1 MEFLTDM
8 LTRLGGYFYFILIGA
23 IEVIV
28 AIVLIGI
35 LPARNKKKEKRTAV
49 SGAVGAL
56 AEGLNCDNDIA
67 CVVVRRRDQMPCYA
81 AGNLRGLMGVTLEQ
95 LQADLTKLFSG
106 LVIAED
112 GERFYQRYK
121 QWNGIA
127 SLKGTFERTDGTWVE
142 MRVRRCPD
150 EQYDLVL
157 IRSITK
163 EKQAEA
169 AYEKRLQEAEE
180 ASQFKSSFLFRM
192 SHEIRTPMNGI
203 NGMLAL
209 AKEKLN
215 TGHPARQYLERAEE
229 LSDHLLKLINDILDM
244 SRIEAGKIEL
254 EERAFSL
261 RALGSKLYDMFAK
274 TLESRGIRYSIN
286 YTDMT
291 ADWVIGDELR
301 VSQVIINFLSNAV
314 KFTESGEISVTFHQ
328 MLIKDDKVDLM
339 IRVHDTGIGMNPE
352 FIGRIF
358 RPFEQEDAST
368 TRRYGGTGLGMA
380 ISDQLIKLMG
390 GQIIV
395 ESTPGQG
402 SDFSVFLTFPMT
414 EEPVTSVEEQAEP
427 ADSAAD
433 AELEEPMDLRILL
446 AEDNEINAV
455 IATEI
460 LEGKGAH
467 VEVAEDGAKA
477 VEMFQSHPVEYYD
490 IILMDIQMPVMDGR
504 TAARTIRKM
513 DRADAKD
520 VIIFAL
526 SADAFI
532 EDIRQSKES
541 GMNEHISKPVDF
553 EKLWKLI
560 CKAMRSKER

>member
-1 MEFLTDM
+1 MEFLTDA

-35 LPARNKKKEKRTAV
+35 LPARKKKEKKQTAA
-49 SGAVGAL
+49 SGVVGVL
-56 AEGLNCDNDIA
+56 AEGLNSDDEIA
-67 CVVVRRRDQMPCYA
+67 CIVVRRSDQMPCYA
-81 AGNLRGLMGVTLEQ
+81 AGNLSGLLGVTLEQ

-106 LVIAED
+106 LVLAED
-112 GERFYQRYK
+112 GDRFFQRYR
-121 QWNGIA
+121 QWNGVA
-127 SLKGTFERTDGTWVE
+127 ALKAKFERTDGTWVK

-150 EQYDLVL
+150 NQYDLFL
-157 IRSITK
+157 ISSITE
-163 EKQAEA
+163 EKKAEA
-169 AYEKRLQEAEE
+169 AYEKQMQEAED

-215 TGHPARQYLERAEE
+215 TGHPATPYLERAEE
-229 LSDHLLKLINDILDM
+229 LSDHLLKLVNDILDM
-244 SRIEAGKIEL
+244 SRIEAGKIKL

-261 RALGSKLYDMFAK
+261 RALGSKLYDMFSK
-274 TLESRGIRYSIN
+274 TLESNGIRYSVN

-328 MLIKDDKVDLM
+328 MLIKDGKVDLM

-352 FIGRIF
+352 FVSRIF

-380 ISDQLIKLMG
+380 ISDQLIKLMS

-414 EEPVTSVEEQAEP
+414 EEPAAVVGEQAEL

-433 AELEEPMDLRILL
+433 AELEEPMNLRILL

-460 LEGKGAH
+460 LEGKGAQ

-477 VEMFQSHPVEYYD
+477 VELFQSHPAEYYD

-504 TAARTIRKM
+504 KAARTIRKL

-520 VIIFAL
+520 IIIFAL
-526 SADAFI
+526 SADAFV
-532 EDIRQSKES
+532 EDVRQSKES

-553 EKLWKLI
+553 EALWKLI
-560 CKAMRSKER
+560 RKAVRAKEQ